1 MRKII
6 DGWAIDDPFPGVE
19 LEKIGVFS
27 SRALSLFARCGDSAI
42 GAEGFFSISGAIE
55 MLGGMEHHHA
65 NFLYERAGILAGE
78 SVSLDGM
85 KHEAIA
91 FLNRMGQFHH
101 FLRGDF
107 VKRTITDIGAVAPRT
122 AKLMVFR
129 NKHAAHRSLDMPRGE
144 PLNAR
149 LNHQLGMMGATWTP
163 RPGAQ
168 PITFRDGQVI
178 DLSDHQRSLVRDYRM
193 SFQITDH
200 VSGQTE
206 YFIPE
211 DDCGMVMAETY
222 GALES
227 IIRHR

>member
-1 MRKII
+1 
-6 DGWAIDDPFPGVE
+6 
-19 LEKIGVFS
+19 
-27 SRALSLFARCGDSAI
+27 
-42 GAEGFFSISGAIE
+42 

-65 NFLYERAGILAGE
+65 NFLYERASILAGE
-78 SVSLDGM
+78 SISLDGM

-107 VKRTITDIGAVAPRT
+107 AKQTVADISAVAPHT
-122 AKLMVFR
+122 ATLMVFR
-129 NKHAAHRSLDMPRGE
+129 NKHAAHRSLDAPRGE
-144 PLNAR
+144 PLSAR
-149 LNHQLGMMGATWTP
+149 LNHQLGMMGATWTL

-168 PITFRDGQVI
+168 PIAFKDGQVI

-200 VSGQTE
+200 VSTQTE

-211 DDCGMVMAETY
+211 DDCGTVMVEAY
-222 GALES
+222 AALES
-227 IIRHR
+227 IILHR